1 MLLFICLE
9 TYSEM
14 HTFSSFNDY
23 VWCKTFKQWM
33 IQNKQIYKIKKNVTS
48 GWIQKAIY
56 TQGQVLMMTGSC

>member
-1 MLLFICLE
+1 
-9 TYSEM
+9 
-14 HTFSSFNDY
+14 
-23 VWCKTFKQWM
+23 M